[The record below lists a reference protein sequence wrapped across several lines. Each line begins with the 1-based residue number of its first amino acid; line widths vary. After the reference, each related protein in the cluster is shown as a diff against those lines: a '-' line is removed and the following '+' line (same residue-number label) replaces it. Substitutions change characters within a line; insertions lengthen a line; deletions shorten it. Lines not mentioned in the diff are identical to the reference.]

1 LIYPI
6 PEPGGLGV
14 HLTLDMAGQAKFG
27 PDVEWLEIKSEEQIN
42 YAVDP
47 KRGEL
52 FYEAIRQ
59 YWPNLK
65 DGALQADYS
74 GVRAKIVSK
83 DQAAG
88 DFRIDGPEE
97 HRIEGLYNLYGFESP
112 ALTSSLAIA
121 RHLRKRVV

>member
-1 LIYPI
+1 
-6 PEPGGLGV
+6 
-14 HLTLDMAGQAKFG
+14 
-27 PDVEWLEIKSEEQIN
+27 
-42 YAVDP
+42 
-47 KRGEL
+47 
-52 FYEAIRQ
+52 
-59 YWPNLK
+59 
-65 DGALQADYS
+65 
-74 GVRAKIVSK
+74 VSK